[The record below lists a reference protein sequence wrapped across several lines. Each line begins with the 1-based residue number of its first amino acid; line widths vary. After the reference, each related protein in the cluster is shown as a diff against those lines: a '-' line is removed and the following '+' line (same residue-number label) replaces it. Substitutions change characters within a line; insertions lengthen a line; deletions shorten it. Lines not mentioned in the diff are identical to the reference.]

1 VSLSLARI
9 NTSNKDPYLK
19 QKILSASPEQLI
31 SYIYDAILIA
41 CRNAD
46 QERVLRGISS
56 LIDAL
61 NFKHEGIAVPM
72 FQMYLYCQEQARQ
85 KNFEQVESIITEFKS
100 VWSEAMNVS

>member
-1 VSLSLARI
+1 MSHSLARI

-31 SYIYDAILIA
+31 AYIYDAILIA
-41 CRNAD
+41 CRNGD
-46 QERVLRGISS
+46 QERVLRGVSS

-61 NFKHEGIAVPM
+61 NFKYEEIAIPM
-72 FQMYLYCQEQARQ
+72 FQMYQYCQEQARQ
-85 KNFEQVESIITEFKS
+85 KEFEQVEVIIAEFKS